1 MDTGAA
7 GHVMPTDMFP
17 RVKLDRMST
26 TKKFVA
32 AHGER
37 IKDLVEKTIPF
48 KSREGVHRCIKIQE
62 CECCEALD
70 LNEKRRACWQC
81 RGAG

>member
-7 GHVMPTDMFP
+7 GHVMLTEMFP
-17 RVKLDRMST
+17 RVKLDRTST

-32 AHGER
+32 ANGEK
-37 IKDLVEKTIPF
+37 IKDVGEKIIPF
-48 KSREGVHRCIKIQE
+48 KSFEGLHRCTKFSE
-62 CECCEALD
+62 VMRCDSFDLD
-70 LNEKRRACWQC
+70 EKGRASWQC